1 MRLIIGDDSEILRV
15 RMHEALSEIE
25 GVVVVGEGG
34 EATEIIEVVERL
46 KPDLITLDIQMPEG
60 NGIEA
65 LEIIKKMHN
74 PPIVIIFTNYPYLQ
88 YRKRCLDAGADFF
101 FYKSLEFDKLIDT
114 VRDLVSCGRQ
124 K

>member
-1 MRLIIGDDSEILRV
+1 MRLIICDDSEILRV
-15 RMHEALSEIE
+15 RMREALSEIE
-25 GVVVVGEGG
+25 GVVVVGQGG
-34 EATEIIEVVERL
+34 ESTEIIEVVKRL
-46 KPDLITLDIQMPEG
+46 KPDLVTLDIQMPEG
-60 NGIEA
+60 NGIKT
-65 LEIIKKMHN
+65 LEIIKKMQN

-114 VRDLVSCGRQ
+114 VRNLTIYGGQ